1 MSTDTHV
8 TRRIWLPIDIDPLRP
23 SGVSATKEERKLTQ
37 DVGNTL
43 MQKLEE
49 IGFPE
54 TCIVGGTSGN
64 GYHILIRIDLPADD
78 ESRDL
83 VKRCLAAMQG
93 LVGTGKVEVD
103 PKVYNAARIIKAY
116 GTLSRKGVNIP
127 ERPWRGSKLTIVP
140 ARITVADKA
149 LLEKLAAMA
158 PEKNPRRDTGEK
170 RQGPWNLEN
179 TQAYLKWTGW
189 HGKQQAAAG
198 KPGETA
204 KWVGSCINDDN
215 HKDAAVILHDDG
227 WWSYGCFHS
236 SCSDVRHK
244 EFMAHWEEANGEKYP
259 YPGHHRSSE
268 FDDADFLGQ
277 FAQSESKA
285 FHLTDAGNMER
296 LVHKYGHLFRYCPQR
311 DWYGWDGKRWVP
323 DSEGKIYQAALRT
336 VREIEDE
343 LPLHLEAAE
352 DDKERAAITKSVL
365 DWALASESKN
375 HLAAMEFLTRSA
387 EGIAVNIRE
396 FDTEP
401 WIFNCANG
409 TRDLRTNDFRPHEQA
424 DMITNISQALYDP
437 KAECPLWESFL
448 SDVMAGDREMM
459 GFLQRAAGYSLTGST
474 AQHCM
479 FICWG
484 TGRNGKST
492 FLEVLR
498 HVIGTYSKQA
508 SMTTFLAK
516 KSDEGIPNDLAALQG
531 ARFVTGIETEDGK
544 RLAEA
549 KIKLITGGDTVT
561 ARFLHREF
569 FEFEPQ
575 FKIWMAT
582 NYRPVIHGTDEGIW
596 RRIRLIPFTVY
607 IPDGKMDEKLREKLI
622 SESGGILNWALAGLE
637 EYKLGGLME
646 PDGVIKATEDYR
658 AAEDWLGRFMDSETI
673 QDPNA
678 TTQARMLY
686 ERYKSWTKDTNEF
699 VMKERRFNEAMD
711 DHQYGHTKRDN
722 KKLYAGFRLRDP
734 MEKFREKYG
743 GNDTVPDDMDVF

>member
-1 MSTDTHV
+1 M
-8 TRRIWLPIDIDPLRP
+8 
-23 SGVSATKEERKLTQ
+23 SATKDEKKLAK
-37 DVGNTL
+37 DVANNL
-43 MQKLEE
+43 ISKLLE

-54 TCIVGGTSGN
+54 ACIVGGTSGN
-64 GYHILIRIDLPADD
+64 GYHILIRIDLPND
-78 ESRDL
+78 EASRDL
-83 VKRCLAAMQG
+83 VKQCLAAMQG

-103 PKVYNAARIIKAY
+103 PKVYNAARIIKSY
-116 GTLSRKGVNIP
+116 GTVSCKGMNTP
-127 ERPWRGSKLTIVP
+127 DRPWRRSKLTIVP
-140 ARITVADKA
+140 APISIAEKA
-149 LLEKLAAMA
+149 LLVKLAALA

-170 RQGPWNLEN
+170 RQGPWNPEN
-179 TQAYLKWTGW
+179 TQAYLEWTGW
-189 HGKQQAAAG
+189 NGMQQAGG

-204 KWVGSCINDDN
+204 KWVGACINDDN

-259 YPGHHRSSE
+259 YPGRHTSGE
-268 FDDADFLGQ
+268 FDNTDFLGQ
-277 FAQSESKA
+277 HANRESKA

-311 DWYGWDGKRWVP
+311 DWYGWDGRRWVP

-336 VREIEDE
+336 IREIKHE

-352 DDKERAAITKSVL
+352 DDKDRAAITKSVL

-375 HLAAMEFLTRSA
+375 HLAAMEFLTRTA

-409 TRDLRTNDFRPHEQA
+409 TRDLRANDFRPHEQA
-424 DMITNISQALYDP
+424 NMITNISPVLYDP

-498 HVIGTYSKQA
+498 YVIGTYGKQA
-508 SMTTFLAK
+508 SMATFLAK

-569 FEFEPQ
+569 FEFAPQ

-622 SESGGILNWALAGLE
+622 SESSGILNWALAGLE

-658 AAEDWLGRFMDSETI
+658 AAEDWLGRFMDSETV
-673 QDPNA
+673 QDPNG
-678 TTQARMLY
+678 TTQARVLY

-711 DHQYGHTKRDN
+711 DHQYKHTKRDN
-722 KKLYAGFRLRDP
+722 KKLYACFRLRDP
-734 MEKFREKYG
+734 MEKFAEKYG
-743 GNDTVPDDMDVF
+743 RTEMVLDDPDVI